1 LLQENVEQGRLT
13 KTERFLLLLGKT
25 EGGFMEPILKWQYDQ
40 IIKELL
46 LLQDHQTDDSCPCAE
61 AGEMCVRKHL
71 MTIEA
76 YAQETVPMEGQEEW
90 KDKLGMLAAEAKEHR
105 EREEKALCGDDVP
118 QSLSEWTRRWRKEF
132 EAYSLACETMDEK
145 GE

>member
-1 LLQENVEQGRLT
+1 
-13 KTERFLLLLGKT
+13 
-25 EGGFMEPILKWQYDQ
+25 MEPILKWQYDQ
-40 IIKELL
+40 VIKELL

-90 KDKLGMLAAEAKEHR
+90 KDKLRKLAAEAKDLR
-105 EREEKALCGDDVP
+105 EREEAVLCGTDVP
-118 QSLSEWTRRWRKEF
+118 QNLSEWTRQWRKEF
-132 EAYSLACETMDEK
+132 ETHSLACEIVDERS
-145 GE
+145 E